1 MSINLRSL
9 NSCSTKSL
17 EPRSFRGLRPIDS
30 HRRFILD
37 PLGPQSDP
45 QTPPPTSWTPPL
57 TCIDQSYADVTLK
70 YLQDN
75 KEPVQSNVDDVTTL
89 NLLFGKRC
97 VLRDNDSVQLYG
109 LKGTR
114 SIPTNHSKKN
124 NEILV

>member
-1 MSINLRSL
+1 MGFAL
-9 NSCSTKSL
+9 ST
-17 EPRSFRGLRPIDS
+17 PIGASFLTHWGLKATLRP
-30 HRRFILD
+30 
-37 PLGPQSDP
+37 
-45 QTPPPTSWTPPL
+45 PPPQLPGPPPL